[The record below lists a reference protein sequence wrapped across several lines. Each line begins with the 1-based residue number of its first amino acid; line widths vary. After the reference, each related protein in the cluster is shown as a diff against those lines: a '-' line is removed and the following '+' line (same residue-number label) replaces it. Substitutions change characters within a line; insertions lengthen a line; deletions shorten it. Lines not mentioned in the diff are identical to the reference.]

1 MFSIPAAVAVNMKKT
16 QSQFDISYDDDFFVH
31 ESETPDSECSHDE
44 TCVEPTDM
52 DITSELELTTFFWK

>member
-1 MFSIPAAVAVNMKKT
+1 MKKT